1 MSEQG
6 GPGSFL
12 AISIRF
18 FIEGIDF
25 ERIGFR
31 FRPARFDSDSIRND
45 SRSAGSMVV
54 SKGFLI
60 NFNSRACDSI
70 FDLDSLLNFDSIA
83 CGSFSL
89 FFVVIIYIFFY
100 YLFIYLFILLFMIYI
115 YIHTNIYIRR
125 HTYINKY
132 IYIYIHRY

>member
-1 MSEQG
+1 MNCRSAQS

-31 FRPARFDSDSIRND
+31 FRLARFDSDSIRND

-60 NFNSRACDSI
+60 NINSLACDSI
-70 FDLDSLLNFDSIA
+70 FDLDSSLNFDSIA
-83 CGSFSL
+83 CGFHLWFDLIACGSFS
-89 FFVVIIYIFFY
+89 IYIYIF
-100 YLFIYLFILLFMIYI
+100 IYLSI

-125 HTYINKY
+125 HTYIY
-132 IYIYIHRY
+132 

>member
-89 FFVVIIYIFFY
+89 FFVVIIYIYIF
-100 YLFIYLFILLFMIYI
+100 LFIYLFYYL
-115 YIHTNIYIRR
+115 
-125 HTYINKY
+125 
-132 IYIYIHRY
+132 

>member
-1 MSEQG
+1 MVIFNSYINLCLWMNCRSAQS

-31 FRPARFDSDSIRND
+31 FRLARFDSDSIRND

-60 NFNSRACDSI
+60 NINSLACDSI
-70 FDLDSLLNFDSIA
+70 FDLDSSLNFDSIA
-83 CGSFSL
+83 CVSICGS
-89 FFVVIIYIFFY
+89 
-100 YLFIYLFILLFMIYI
+100 
-115 YIHTNIYIRR
+115 IR
-125 HTYINKY
+125 
-132 IYIYIHRY
+132 

>member
-1 MSEQG
+1 MTRGGFHKCQG

-89 FFVVIIYIFFY
+89 FFVVIIYIYFN
-100 YLFIYLFILLFMIYI
+100 LFIYLFYYL
-115 YIHTNIYIRR
+115 
-125 HTYINKY
+125 
-132 IYIYIHRY
+132 